1 MKYLNRMICVWDWA
15 VLLWLNFTTIHEIYS
30 LSLRCFLFRFFFN
43 SPCVN
48 SVLSIGHCGGTK
60 AKVVVESRDPIKLN
74 FGDKTRT
81 HRSIQLINGIFFWH
95 KEHRDKIAPL
105 LAKNINTWITVACIF
120 SCTLYK
126 AFFMLPVDSMN
137 SARKIC
143 TRPMATTIFI
153 IDSQWKA
160 YSRNLFC
167 LCRCVLYKY
176 HQFVILTQKSMH
188 MNTTLIDSSEKVAV
202 DSSVTKKCCFRWG
215 GALSPP
221 LMHI

>member
-1 MKYLNRMICVWDWA
+1 MICVWDWA
-15 VLLWLNFTTIHEIYS
+15 ILLWLNFTTIHEIYS
-30 LSLRCFLFRFFFN
+30 HSLRCFLFRFFFN

-105 LAKNINTWITVACIF
+105 LAKNINAWITVACIF

-126 AFFMLPVDSMN
+126 AFVMLPMNSMN

-143 TRPMATTIFI
+143 TRPMDGMYSLLTCNEKHTAEIYFVCVGVSYTNI
-153 IDSQWKA
+153 I
-160 YSRNLFC
+160 NLLFW
-167 LCRCVLYKY
+167 LKNRC
-176 HQFVILTQKSMH
+176 TW
-188 MNTTLIDSSEKVAV
+188 TL
-202 DSSVTKKCCFRWG
+202 
-215 GALSPP
+215 L
-221 LMHI
+221 